1 MSVTCALWLILQL
14 LFPFPRKKL
23 NMSTGQAPSL
33 LLDLAATAIAERRR
47 TARDRDQR
55 ALARRIRTGR
65 RDTARAR

>member
-1 MSVTCALWLILQL
+1 
-14 LFPFPRKKL
+14 
-23 NMSTGQAPSL
+23 

-55 ALARRIRTGR
+55 ALARRTRTGR